1 MKIKSVKPFLAIF
14 LLFAMPRIGSAASC
28 SILIPY
34 IVNNTTAVSAVGE
47 AVTSS
52 GMSVR
57 SAINSSADDITDGI
71 TKAIAAA
78 ADMQKTANTVV
89 SAQIADDSNRK
100 AVGRDL
106 ANAASAAGPRYQLP
120 PHDCVT
126 LTGASKVV
134 GAREQA
140 EIISNNL
147 GQGLAYRNLNS
158 KSPKEESRAI
168 FEKHIS
174 DYCGPGT
181 AGLLDCEPTSLPD
194 ADINVDSLLSG
205 AGLPGKQRDYTFNES
220 QIAAGK
226 AYIKNVIDPLP
237 VKNISPAIAN
247 QPAGQE
253 YIVKQ
258 MARQGALSLGA
269 KPFVDALAWRTPLKN
284 LGLQLKKIWAQQEK
298 IGISVPAGYQ
308 DNFKGDDASPF
319 AFLLTEVDRRA
330 GNPQWL
336 IDMGKSSP
344 EARSTEAAYMQ
355 ALQLQLSMNALLRY
369 EKIEM
374 LLGGIYAQLVK
385 SDPESVQLQQW
396 HEHFTSPETTN

>member
-1 MKIKSVKPFLAIF
+1 MKIKRVKPFLAIL
-14 LLFAMPRIGSAASC
+14 LLFAMPRIGAAASC

-34 IVNNTTAVSAVGE
+34 IVENGMTVSEAVS
-47 AVTSS
+47 SS

-57 SAINSSADDITDGI
+57 SAISSSADKISDDIS
-71 TKAIAAA
+71 KVIAAA
-78 ADMQKTANTVV
+78 ADMQKTANTAV
-89 SAQIADDSNRK
+89 SAQIADDLNKK

-106 ANAASAAGPRYQLP
+106 ANAASTAGSRYQLP

-126 LTGASKVV
+126 LTAASKVV
-134 GAREQA
+134 GAREQG
-140 EIISNNL
+140 EIISNDL
-147 GQGLAYRNLNS
+147 GQGLAYRNLNA

-181 AGLLDCEPTSLPD
+181 AGLLDCKSTGLPD
-194 ADINVDSLLSG
+194 ADINIDSLLSG
-205 AGLPGKQRDYTFNES
+205 AGLPGKQRDYTFNEA
-220 QIAAGK
+220 QITAAK

-237 VKNISPAIAN
+237 LKNISPEIAN

-258 MARQGALSLGA
+258 MARQGALSLA
-269 KPFVDALAWRTPLKN
+269 SKPLVDALAWRTPLKN
-284 LGLQLKKIWAQQEK
+284 LGLQLKQIWAQQEK

-308 DNFKGDDASPF
+308 ENFKGNDASPY
-319 AFLLTEVDRRA
+319 AFLQTEVDRRA

-336 IDMGKSSP
+336 IDMGASSP
-344 EARSTEAAYMQ
+344 EARATEAAYMQ
-355 ALQLQLSMNALLRY
+355 ALQLQLSMNAIMRY
-369 EKIEM
+369 EKIEA

-385 SDPESVQLQQW
+385 SGPESAQLQQW
-396 HEHFTSPETTN
+396 HEHFTSLETTK